1 MNNAENAA
9 FFPVDR
15 LELPPYVPRNS
26 ELDRTSE
33 MLRLCPRQR
42 KASFL
47 WKDPKG
53 RSSRPR
59 SGRFGWAG
67 SSAVEHVTFNH
78 VVEGSI
84 PSRLTNLKW
93 INQFVFPAG
102 GFATA
107 HRPCLTA

>member
-1 MNNAENAA
+1 MPRGTNVNKSENTA

-26 ELDRTSE
+26 GVDRALE
-33 MLRLCPRQR
+33 MLRLCPGQR
-42 KASFL
+42 EASFL
-47 WKDPKG
+47 WNDPKG

-84 PSRLTNLKW
+84 PSRLTISIK
-93 INQFVFPAG
+93 
-102 GFATA
+102 
-107 HRPCLTA
+107 